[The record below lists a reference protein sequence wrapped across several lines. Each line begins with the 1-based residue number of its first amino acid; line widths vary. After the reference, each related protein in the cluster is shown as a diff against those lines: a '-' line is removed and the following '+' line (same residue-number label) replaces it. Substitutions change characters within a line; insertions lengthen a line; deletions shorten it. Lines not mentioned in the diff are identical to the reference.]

1 MNVRIPP
8 AMPAPGDSR
17 PAHELLDP
25 LVNGTAG
32 NDGRSCV
39 AAVIEHEP
47 KPMVQVGSNL
57 RVPAIQIVLVIVG
70 GDEAGVESP
79 IRIPGIQLCGWR
91 RWALLSRS
99 EERRVG
105 KECRSRW

>member
-17 PAHELLDP
+17 PAHKRLDP
-25 LVNGTAG
+25 QVNGTAG

-79 IRIPGIQLCGWR
+79 IRIP
-91 RWALLSRS
+91 RS

-105 KECRSRW
+105 KECRSRWSPYH

>member
-17 PAHELLDP
+17 PAHKRLDP

-32 NDGRSCV
+32 NDGRSRV

-47 KPMVQVGSNL
+47 KPVVEVGGNL
-57 RVPAIQIVLVIVG
+57 RVPAIQIVLLIVG

-79 IRIPGIQLCGWR
+79 IRINGIHHSGWC
-91 RWALLSRS
+91 RWARLRQG
-99 EERRVG
+99 RHR
-105 KECRSRW
+105 KYYH